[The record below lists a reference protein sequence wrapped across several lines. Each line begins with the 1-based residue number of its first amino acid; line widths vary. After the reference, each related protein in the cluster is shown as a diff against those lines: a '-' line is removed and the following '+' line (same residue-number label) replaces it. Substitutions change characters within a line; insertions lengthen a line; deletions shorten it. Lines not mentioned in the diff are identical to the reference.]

1 MSYEGWDQMSLSLLG
16 QLVSQAE
23 GEGVTLAEVIS
34 RTMTEQQMAA
44 AEEEIRAEVARERSE
59 IEGFMSGLEVAS
71 LETYLSMDDGQLSD
85 VLEDLAFALSDDLV
99 VEDEA
104 SW

>member
-1 MSYEGWDQMSLSLLG
+1 MSLPLLG

-23 GEGVTLAEVIS
+23 SEGVTLAEVIS

-59 IEGFMSGLEVAS
+59 IEEFLSDVKVAS

-85 VLEDLAFALSDDLV
+85 VLEDLAFTLSDDLV
-99 VEDEA
+99 AEDEA
-104 SW
+104 SV